1 MQRCKNH
8 SADNHIGS
16 SNINTNYEG
25 LFMDSDIEVAKNIMS
40 SAGTKLNLPAQN
52 LLTNTTKTNV
62 ALLSD
67 SKH

>member
-25 LFMDSDIEVAKNIMS
+25 LFMDSDIEVAKYVMS
-40 SAGTKLNLPAQN
+40 SAGTKLNLPA
-52 LLTNTTKTNV
+52 
-62 ALLSD
+62 
-67 SKH
+67 

>member
-25 LFMDSDIEVAKNIMS
+25 LFMDSDIEVAKYIMS
-40 SAGTKLNLPAQN
+40 SAGTKFNLPAEPFDKYHKNQCSS
-52 LLTNTTKTNV
+52 LRF
-62 ALLSD
+62 
-67 SKH
+67 